1 MKKTIKSVMA
11 MALALVLTASSL
23 GSTAF
28 AAASVSTTLG
38 GHAATA
44 SIAERSD
51 GAVATTRIA
60 GVTNAYT
67 YAKAIVYYRFDRD
80 ECYSVADDQ
89 QTNGYAVATAYVK
102 RIPGRVC
109 GGLGSHTIYYNNL
122 TWNPQATQFGE
133 ILSGATR
140 YD

>member
-51 GAVATTRIA
+51 GAVATTRIT

-67 YAKAIVYYRFDRD
+67 YAKLLYTTGSI
-80 ECYSVADDQ
+80 E
-89 QTNGYAVATAYVK
+89 TN
-102 RIPGRVC
+102 
-109 GGLGSHTIYYNNL
+109 
-122 TWNPQATQFGE
+122 ATQ
-133 ILSGATR
+133 LRMTSKQMAMQ
-140 YD
+140 